1 MAGIAIVRPFTD
13 MLEVDLR
20 PLAFILIKPLI
31 SALQDEWF
39 WAKSPE
45 GRFSQGSFQVE
56 FA

>member
-1 MAGIAIVRPFTD
+1 

-20 PLAFILIKPLI
+20 PLAFILIEPLI

-39 WAKSPE
+39 WAKSSKW
-45 GRFSQGSFQVE
+45 RFSQGSFQVE

>member
-1 MAGIAIVRPFTD
+1 

-39 WAKSPE
+39 WAKSSE